1 VAELSIK
8 SMINERRWKLVRPLL
23 PFTRRRKE
31 DADVDVRAILAAVVY
46 VVTIYIPWDRLPL
59 VFGVA
64 QRSARY
70 RFGVWTDADLWRQL
84 AVAGINT
91 PDAEWACRV
100 ANAAIHYAAVPAA
113 PVPTGRELAGA
124 AEVVD
129 EAAARSYYRPG
140 AAEYVEARIAMNRHT
155 GTAL

>member
-1 VAELSIK
+1 
-8 SMINERRWKLVRPLL
+8 MINDERWRLVRPLL
-23 PFTRRRKE
+23 PFTRQRKE

-46 VVTIYIPWDRLPL
+46 VVTTYTPWDRLPS

-64 QRSARY
+64 RRSARY
-70 RFGVWTDADLWRQL
+70 RFDIWTEANLWRQL
-84 AVAGINT
+84 AVACMTT
-91 PDAEWACRV
+91 PHAEWACRV

-113 PVPTGRELAGA
+113 PVPTVPELPGA

-129 EAAARSYYRPG
+129 EPARPRHPRPNAG
-140 AAEYVEARIAMNRHT
+140 EYIEARAAMNRHT